1 MQLIHCGRS
10 IQFTLGATRII
21 RDANRN
27 LREEE
32 GERERKGCSIH
43 LAFLDRPPRSV
54 MQEPNRPPEIAS
66 SDCVKFD
73 FNARNIPTH
82 YVYLNAIYFSLFFFI
97 FHEDCVNQF
106 PKTLGSAIEFI
117 KFCYCNFHRMRH
129 VYSSGG

>member
-1 MQLIHCGRS
+1 MQIE
-10 IQFTLGATRII
+10 TRE
-21 RDANRN
+21 RKGG
-27 LREEE
+27 

-82 YVYLNAIYFSLFFFI
+82 YVYLNAIYFSLFFFSFFLSKDI
-97 FHEDCVNQF
+97 NLRFVI
-106 PKTLGSAIEFI
+106 LYRVAIVI
-117 KFCYCNFHRMRH
+117 
-129 VYSSGG
+129 